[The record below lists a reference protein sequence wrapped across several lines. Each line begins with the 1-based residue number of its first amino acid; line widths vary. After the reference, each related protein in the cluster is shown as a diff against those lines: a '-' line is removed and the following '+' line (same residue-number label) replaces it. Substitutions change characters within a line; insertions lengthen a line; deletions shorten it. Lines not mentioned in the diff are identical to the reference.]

1 MWLTNP
7 IIVQHDAWSAKDN
20 KIVSK
25 YRMVQDLR
33 KVNEKLVKMSYP
45 LIAPREFIA
54 KVSRGYNVFSVQDL
68 KGFFHQ
74 IPVCADSRPLTT
86 FCVQTNNQYRCL

>member
-33 KVNEKLVKMSYP
+33 KVNEKLVKMI
-45 LIAPREFIA
+45 LARITAWERA
-54 KVSRGYNVFSVQDL
+54 R
-68 KGFFHQ
+68 
-74 IPVCADSRPLTT
+74 
-86 FCVQTNNQYRCL
+86 